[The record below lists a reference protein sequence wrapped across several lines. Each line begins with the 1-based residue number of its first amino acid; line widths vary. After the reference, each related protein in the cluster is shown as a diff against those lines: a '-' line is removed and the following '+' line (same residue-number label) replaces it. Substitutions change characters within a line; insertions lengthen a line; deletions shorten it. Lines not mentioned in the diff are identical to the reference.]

1 MHRYESRLY
10 DQIKERLIE
19 TYGYSELM
27 ELMVFENELGKNEF
41 YIKDCINGEVKTL
54 SVVDSQLI
62 FNIEI
67 ACLLDL
73 KNEILSCGR

>member
-10 DQIKERLIE
+10 GQMKERLIE

-41 YIKDCINGEVKTL
+41 YKDCI
-54 SVVDSQLI
+54 
-62 FNIEI
+62 
-67 ACLLDL
+67 
-73 KNEILSCGR
+73 SCGR